1 MKKHIIFTGSERT
14 GKTLFAKMIF
24 GSEKTAILKGRL
36 FDLEKNHFPFD
47 LCESSFRYETLIIDD
62 VKPNFNFE
70 SLYASCFNN
79 EMIINRRFREREVIK
94 TPKFVITTNAP
105 LKNSDLK
112 DSFKR
117 RFHVIDFDKDPISDL
132 MKLIEEEKIIIKT
145 HW

>member
-24 GSEKTAILKGRL
+24 GSEKTAILYGRR
-36 FDLEKNHFPFD
+36 FDLENDCFALD
-47 LCESSFRYETLIIDD
+47 LCEGNFTYETLIIDD

-70 SLYASCFNN
+70 SLYTSCFNN
-79 EMIINRRFREREVIK
+79 EMIINRKFREREVIK
-94 TPKFVITTNAP
+94 TPKFLFISNYPLDLPTNP
-105 LKNSDLK
+105 
-112 DSFKR
+112 SFKR

-132 MKLIEEEKIIIKT
+132 MKLIEEENIIIKT

>member
-1 MKKHIIFTGSERT
+1 MKHIIFTGSERT

-24 GSEKTAILKGRL
+24 GSEKTAILNGRR
-36 FDLEKNHFPFD
+36 FDLENDCFALD
-47 LCESSFRYETLIIDD
+47 LCEGNFTYETLIIDD
-62 VKPNFNFE
+62 VKPDFNFE

-79 EMIINRRFREREVIK
+79 EMIINRRFRERKVIK
-94 TPKFVITTNAP
+94 TPKFVIITNSP
-105 LKNSDLK
+105 VKNSDLK

-145 HW
+145 H

>member
-1 MKKHIIFTGSERT
+1 MKHIIFTGSERT

-24 GSEKTAILKGRL
+24 GSEKTAILNGRR
-36 FDLEKNHFPFD
+36 FDLENDCFALD
-47 LCESSFRYETLIIDD
+47 LCEGNFTYETLIIDD

-70 SLYASCFNN
+70 SLYASCFYN

-94 TPKFVITTNAP
+94 TPKFVIITNSP
-105 LKNSDLK
+105 VKNSDLK

-145 HW
+145 H